1 MINILIIV
9 HVSMIEVYRYY
20 YERMNNYILMI
31 VLYDR

>member
-1 MINILIIV
+1 MINILIIG